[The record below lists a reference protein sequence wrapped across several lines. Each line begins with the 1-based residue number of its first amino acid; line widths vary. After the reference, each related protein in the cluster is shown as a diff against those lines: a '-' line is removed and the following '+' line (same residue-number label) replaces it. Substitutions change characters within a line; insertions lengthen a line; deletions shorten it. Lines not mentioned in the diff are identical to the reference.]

1 VRVSNKFQVA
11 ISGRNLQVVRS
22 SLKRAGETTNFV
34 VEVWLSAR
42 QLQWL
47 LASTF
52 PFHKH
57 ASSHFGIY

>member
-1 VRVSNKFQVA
+1 VRVSNEFPVA
-11 ISGRNLQVVRS
+11 ISGRNLQVVKS
-22 SLKRAGETTNFV
+22 SLKRAGETTNFE
-34 VEVWLSAR
+34 VEVLLNAR

-47 LASTF
+47 LASF